1 VNGQGAKPRVLL
13 DYLRL
18 AKDFLEAKGVESP
31 RLDAEVLLAH
41 VLGTSRLELYTS
53 YDRPLAGTEVDA
65 YREALRRRAAREPVG
80 YITGSREFWSLD
92 LIVDRRVLIPRPETE
107 LLVEF
112 GKEVLGEAR
121 GNGAGHA
128 TVADIGT
135 GSGAVAV
142 ALAVECAELRV
153 VATDRSAA
161 SLEVAPINAERHRV
175 ADRIEFVEGDL
186 LEPLSQRP
194 VFDLIVSNPPYV
206 RDDEYEAL
214 APEVR
219 LWEPAP
225 ALVGGPD
232 GMEPTRRLI
241 AEAPSY
247 LCAEGWLAVEVG
259 TQADLVC
266 KAFAEHG
273 WRDVTVRKDLAG
285 HDRVVAARRPNEAPH
300 G

>member
-1 VNGQGAKPRVLL
+1 VLL
-13 DYLRL
+13 DSLQL
-18 AKDFLEAKGVESP
+18 ANDFLDGKGVESP

-41 VLGTSRLELYTS
+41 VLGSSRLELYTS
-53 YDRPLAGTEVDA
+53 YDRPLVGAEVDA
-65 YREALRRRAAREPVG
+65 YRETLRRRAAREPVG
-80 YITGSREFWSLD
+80 YITGSREFWSLE

-112 GKEVLGEAR
+112 AKEALGDGA
-121 GNGAGHA
+121 GNGADHV

-142 ALAVECAELRV
+142 AVAIECADVRV

-161 SLEVAPINAERHRV
+161 SLEVAPINAARHRV

-186 LEPLSQRP
+186 FEPLADRP
-194 VFDLIVSNPPYV
+194 PFELIVSNPPYV
-206 RDDEYEAL
+206 RDDEYETL

-241 AEAPSY
+241 AEAPDH
-247 LCAEGWLAVEVG
+247 LCADGWLAIEVG
-259 TQADLVC
+259 SQADLVC
-266 KAFAEHG
+266 RCFAERG

-285 HDRVVAARRPNEAPH
+285 HDRVVAARRPNGAQR